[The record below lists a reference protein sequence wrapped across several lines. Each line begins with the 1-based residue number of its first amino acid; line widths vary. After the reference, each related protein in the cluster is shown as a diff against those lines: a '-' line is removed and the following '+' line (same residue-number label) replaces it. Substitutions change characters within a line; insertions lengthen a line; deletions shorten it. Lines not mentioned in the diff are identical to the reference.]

1 MKRESNTSGL
11 IFSPS
16 DLTRYID
23 SPFASWMARHRLE
36 IPDSGIE
43 KDPEDPLLAHL
54 AGKGL
59 EHEANFLETL
69 QSRYS
74 DVVTIEDDIDDATK
88 LEQTRAAMARG
99 ADVIFQACLE
109 KSPFRGYADFL
120 VKIDQRSALGDHA
133 YVAWD
138 TKLAKEMKPY
148 FVIQLCCYSEM
159 LEAMQGWLPD
169 TATVVLGTD
178 EEVDFMVSDYYH
190 YYQAKKA
197 EFMEQQAKFD
207 AESMP
212 DPFQYVQHGEW
223 SEFVETQRQER
234 DHLSKVANITRNQ
247 ISRLEAAGISTMSG
261 LAATSQERVPKLHEE
276 IFATLKN
283 QAAIQLRSEQTGTT
297 EWEIRATGGSK
308 KNGLAN
314 LPSANAAD
322 LFWDLE
328 GFPLEEG
335 GLEYLWGCALL
346 DEQGERQFWE
356 RWAHDQEQEKQ
367 AFTDFI
373 QWAYQRWL
381 DHPGMHIY
389 HYGHY
394 EVSVC
399 KRLMGRYGV
408 SEFEVDQLLRHGVF
422 VDLYRIVL
430 QGLVVGEPG
439 YSIKNIEHLYR
450 GKRETDV
457 ATGGE
462 SVVVYAQWREAPD
475 GYDWQTSEI
484 LNGIREY
491 NIDDCYSTM
500 ELADWLRNAQLE
512 ADVDYQPLDGA
523 EEPPE
528 EREPNELE
536 LLEEALL
543 SVAVSE
549 SETEENRFLAR
560 QLAHLVL
567 FHTRENK
574 PVWWRY
580 FERSGMSFNELY
592 DDPDCLAGCR
602 RTDREPFLKSDRS
615 RNPTYEYRFDT
626 NQEFRNRRFKT
637 VHILNIEDKSAAVH
651 LIDSDAGILQL
662 TRKQEP
668 PEVID
673 VIAFEF
679 VSPDS
684 IDQAIYSIGEQ
695 FLQDRQLNKP
705 LKEFLLRQLP
715 DVDPELL
722 LGVEGKADGE
732 KLDQIIEV
740 ISNLDHSV
748 VTVQGPPG
756 TGKTYTASHV
766 IHWLLKSGKSVGV
779 TSNSHKAIDNLMI
792 ATYALCT
799 KSGDDFQFT
808 KVQPEE
814 NELFENYPWWHIK
827 SSREIWNGLQ
837 EEGCVIGATA
847 WGFSTP
853 GGQVDYLFVDEA
865 GQVSLAKLAAM
876 SNQAKNII
884 CLGDQMQL
892 PQPIQGTHP
901 GDSACSILDY
911 FLQDTPTVPPEK
923 GIFLNRTY
931 RMHKGV
937 NGFVSDAIY
946 SGRLGN
952 DPACDRQEVH
962 LVGALR
968 DLPPRGTGILYLEA
982 AHTGNKQASQEE
994 VELIVPIVEALY
1006 GSSWSDKEGVQ
1017 KSFTPE
1023 DILVVAPFNYQV
1035 NELKKKVGALARV
1048 GTVDLF
1054 QGQEAPVVILSMA
1067 ASVAT
1072 ESTRGVDFLLNK
1084 NRLNVAISRAKALAI
1099 VVASDTLLEGSPAK
1113 LVDMKLYNLFYWLK
1127 AASSSQRVLGKD

>member
-1 MKRESNTSGL
+1 MKRDLITSEL
-11 IFSPS
+11 VCSPS

-36 IPDSGIE
+36 VPDSGIE

-69 QSRYS
+69 KSRYS
-74 DVVTIEDDIDDATK
+74 DVITINDDLDDVAK
-88 LEQTRAAMARG
+88 LDQTRAAMAQG

-109 KSPFRGYADFL
+109 KRPFRGYADFL
-120 VKIDQRSALGDHA
+120 IKVDQPSELGGHA

-169 TATVVLGTD
+169 TATVVLGTN
-178 EEVDFMVSDYYH
+178 EEVDFTLGDYYR
-190 YYQAKKA
+190 YYQAKKS
-197 EFMEQQAKFD
+197 EFVEQQAQFD
-207 AESMP
+207 ADVMP
-212 DPFQYVQHGEW
+212 DPFQYAQHGEW
-223 SEFVETQRQER
+223 TEYVENLRQQK
-234 DHLSKVANITRNQ
+234 DHLSRVANITRNQ
-247 ISRLEAAGISTMSG
+247 ISKLEAAGISTLSG
-261 LAATSQERVPKLHEE
+261 LAATSVERVPKLHEE
-276 IFATLKN
+276 IFATLKS
-283 QAAIQLRSEQTGTT
+283 QAAIQLRSEKAGTT
-297 EWEIRATGGSK
+297 EWEIRSANGPK
-308 KNGLAN
+308 RNGLAG
-314 LPSANAAD
+314 LPPANAAD

-335 GLEYLWGCALL
+335 GLEYLWGCAFL
-346 DEQGERQFWE
+346 DDRGERSFWE
-356 RWAHDQEQEKQ
+356 RWAHDHTQEMR

-381 DHPGMHIY
+381 DNPGMHIY

-394 EVSVC
+394 EVSAC

-408 SEFEVDQLLRHGVF
+408 CEFEVDQLLRHGVF
-422 VDLYRIVL
+422 IDLYRVVL

-475 GYDWQTSEI
+475 GDDWKSSEV
-484 LNGIREY
+484 LNGIRQY
-491 NIDDCYSTM
+491 NIDDCNSTL
-500 ELADWLRNAQLE
+500 ELADWLRSTQIE
-512 ADVDYQPLDGA
+512 AGIEYQPLDGA
-523 EEPPE
+523 EDPPVEP
-528 EREPNELE
+528 EPTELE
-536 LLEEALL
+536 LLEKALL
-543 SVAVSE
+543 TVADSE
-549 SETEENRFLAR
+549 SETEEDRFLAK

-602 RTDREPFLKSDRS
+602 RTDREPFLKSERA
-615 RNPTYEYRFDT
+615 RNLTYEYRFDT
-626 NQEFRNRRFKT
+626 NQEFRNRRFKS
-637 VHILNIEDKSAAVH
+637 VHILNIEDKSASVH
-651 LIDSDAGILQL
+651 LVDSEAGILQL
-662 TRKQEP
+662 TRKYEP

-673 VIAFEF
+673 VIAYDF
-679 VSPDS
+679 VSPGS
-684 IDQAIYSIGEQ
+684 IDKAIQAIGEQ
-695 FLQDRQLNKP
+695 FLQNRQLNKP

-715 DVDPELL
+715 DVDPQLL
-722 LGVEGKADGE
+722 LAVETKSDGE

-740 ISNLDHSV
+740 VAKLDDSI

-766 IHWLLKSGKSVGV
+766 IHWLLKNGKSVGV
-779 TSNSHKAIDNLMI
+779 TSNSHKAIDNLLI
-792 ATYALCT
+792 ATYLLC
-799 KSGDDFQFT
+799 SEAGDDFPFT

-814 NELFENYPWWHIK
+814 SDIFDKYPWSHIK
-827 SSREIWNGLQ
+827 SSREIWGGLA
-837 EEGCVIGATA
+837 EDGCVIGATA
-847 WGFSTP
+847 WGFSTS
-853 GGQVDYLFVDEA
+853 GAEVDYLFVDEA

-876 SNQAKNII
+876 STQARSIV

-892 PQPIQGTHP
+892 PQPIQVTHP

-923 GIFLNRTY
+923 GVFLNRTY

-937 NGFVSDAIY
+937 NGFISDAIY

-952 DPACDRQEVH
+952 DPACDCQEIQ
-962 LVGALR
+962 LAGSRRESVGA
-968 DLPPRGTGILYLEA
+968 GTGIRYLET
-982 AHTGNKQASQEE
+982 AHSGNKQASQEE
-994 VELIVPIVEALY
+994 VDLIAPIVESLHE
-1006 GSSWSDKEGVQ
+1006 SSWVDKKGIQ
-1017 KSFTPE
+1017 KPLTPE

-1035 NELKKKVGALARV
+1035 NELKKRVGNLARV

-1054 QGQEAPVVILSMA
+1054 QGQEAPVVIVSMT
-1067 ASVAT
+1067 ASVAAD
-1072 ESTRGVDFLLNK
+1072 SARGVNFLLNK

-1099 VVASDTLLEGSPAK
+1099 VVASNTLLEGNPAK
-1113 LVDMKLYNLFYWLK
+1113 LQDMRVYNLFNRLK
-1127 AASSSQRVLGKD
+1127 NYPALDQ